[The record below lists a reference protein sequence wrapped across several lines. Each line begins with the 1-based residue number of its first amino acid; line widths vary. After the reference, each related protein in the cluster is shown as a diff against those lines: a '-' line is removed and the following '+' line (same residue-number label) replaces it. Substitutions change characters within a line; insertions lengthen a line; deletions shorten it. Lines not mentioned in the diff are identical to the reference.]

1 MTESLRHAKQLIKQQ
16 GLRWTKQRESLIN
29 ILDSFL
35 ERYVDITEVDRQMRQ
50 QYPSISHDTIYLN
63 LQEFK
68 DLKLVETKQ
77 GTNGLMVKLEC
88 DPHHHHH
95 FICQNCGKVQEIKM
109 PNFDYAAYQAQLPG
123 AKITGHSFEL
133 YGYCAE
139 CQQKLKR
146 KS

>member
-1 MTESLRHAKQLIKQQ
+1 MTESLTFAKQRIKQR
-16 GLRWTKQRESLIN
+16 GLRWTKQRESLVR
-29 ILDSFL
+29 ILEASLD
-35 ERYVDITEVDRQMRQ
+35 RYVDITEVDRRMRK
-50 QYPSISHDTIYLN
+50 QYPNISHDTIYRN

-68 DLKLVETKQ
+68 ELKLVETKP

-109 PNFDYAAYQAQLPG
+109 VNFDYADYQKQLPG

-139 CQQKLKR
+139 CQR
-146 KS
+146 RMNEKS